1 MRKACGEQDSER
13 HLIACSYVDMHIYQ
27 LKQAFTCIFWVNW
40 DVMALQEVY
49 TAYLGWRHFATMI
62 GCPVLDL
69 FLDCLI
75 DAALD
80 TLRLVPFLLVTYFA
94 LVALEY
100 KAGAKT
106 REVVARA
113 GASGPAIGA
122 MLGAV
127 PQCGFSAAAAM
138 LYAGRVITL
147 GTLFAVF
154 LSTSDEMLPLMIAQQ
169 ADPGL
174 MVQLVLLKVALGM
187 VTGFLV
193 DLAIRVLGIKVQ
205 GMGAEFVGSD
215 EPEIFQLDSGS
226 IIAIYP
232 DGSATLDGDPFD
244 LEALLAQANEEEGLS
259 LEEIEEGAK
268 GQLEGETVGDKAT
281 AESAGTQNSTREV
294 LEASEADAE
303 TGGHAAGTAA
313 TNSNVIAANGSDSG
327 FTVANAG
334 NIEESS
340 TDAAGDSSGQ
350 PASSPVPVLV
360 GSCGPGCACGAD
372 MGWSGVVR
380 ETLVR
385 SAEVTFFVLLV
396 TLVLNL
402 ILGLAGEDALSSA
415 ISAVPGLSIFV
426 SALVG
431 LIPNCAA
438 SVAITQLYLASV
450 LSMGATMAGLL
461 VSAGIGLLVLFSA
474 NRSTRQ
480 NLAILAVLY
489 VIGVAWGFVID
500 LLGIAF

>member
-1 MRKACGEQDSER
+1 ME
-13 HLIACSYVDMHIYQ
+13 
-27 LKQAFTCIFWVNW
+27 
-40 DVMALQEVY
+40 
-49 TAYLGWRHFATMI
+49 
-62 GCPVLDL
+62 L
-69 FLDCLI
+69 FLDYLL

-174 MVQLVLLKVALGM
+174 MVELVLLKVALGM

-205 GMGAEFVGSD
+205 GMGAEFTDSN
-215 EPEIFQLDSGS
+215 EPEFFQLDSGS

-232 DGSATLDGDPFD
+232 DGTATLDGDPFD

-268 GQLEGETVGDKAT
+268 GQLEGETDGGAPSAT
-281 AESAGTQNSTREV
+281 TDGS
-294 LEASEADAE
+294 
-303 TGGHAAGTAA
+303 
-313 TNSNVIAANGSDSG
+313 GSDGRGPS
-327 FTVANAG
+327 A
-334 NIEESS
+334 
-340 TDAAGDSSGQ
+340 Q
-350 PASSPVPVLV
+350 PASSPAPVAM
-360 GSCGPGCACGAD
+360 GTCGPGCACGAD

-385 SAEVTFFVLLV
+385 SAEVTFFVFLV

-402 ILGLAGEDALSSA
+402 ILGLAGEDALAGA
-415 ISAVPGLSIFV
+415 ISAVPGLSIFA

-438 SVAITQLYLASV
+438 SVAITQLYLAGV

-474 NRSTRQ
+474 NRSTKQ
-480 NLAILAVLY
+480 NLAILGVLY

>member
-1 MRKACGEQDSER
+1 M
-13 HLIACSYVDMHIYQ
+13 
-27 LKQAFTCIFWVNW
+27 
-40 DVMALQEVY
+40 
-49 TAYLGWRHFATMI
+49 
-62 GCPVLDL
+62 DL
-69 FLDCLI
+69 FLDCLL

-122 MLGAV
+122 MFGAV

-205 GMGAEFVGSD
+205 GMGAEFVGSN

-244 LEALLAQANEEEGLS
+244 LEALPAQANEEEGPS
-259 LEEIEEGAK
+259 LEKIEEGAK
-268 GQLEGETVGDKAT
+268 GQLEGETNVGKAA
-281 AESAGTQNSTREV
+281 AESMGTSNS
-294 LEASEADAE
+294 D
-303 TGGHAAGTAA
+303 
-313 TNSNVIAANGSDSG
+313 DS
-327 FTVANAG
+327 
-334 NIEESS
+334 
-340 TDAAGDSSGQ
+340 DSSGR
-350 PASSPVPVLV
+350 PVSSPAPVFM

-402 ILGLAGEDALSSA
+402 ILGFAGEDALADA

-438 SVAITQLYLASV
+438 SVAITQLYLAGV

-474 NRSTRQ
+474 NRSTKQ

>member
-1 MRKACGEQDSER
+1 M
-13 HLIACSYVDMHIYQ
+13 
-27 LKQAFTCIFWVNW
+27 
-40 DVMALQEVY
+40 
-49 TAYLGWRHFATMI
+49 
-62 GCPVLDL
+62 DL
-69 FLDCLI
+69 FLDCLL

-113 GASGPAIGA
+113 SASGPAIGA
-122 MLGAV
+122 MFGAV

-205 GMGAEFVGSD
+205 GMGAEFVGSN

-259 LEEIEEGAK
+259 LEKIEEGAK
-268 GQLEGETVGDKAT
+268 GQLEGETNVGKAA
-281 AESAGTQNSTREV
+281 AESMGTSNS
-294 LEASEADAE
+294 D
-303 TGGHAAGTAA
+303 
-313 TNSNVIAANGSDSG
+313 DS
-327 FTVANAG
+327 
-334 NIEESS
+334 
-340 TDAAGDSSGQ
+340 DSSGR
-350 PASSPVPVLV
+350 PVSSPAPVFM

-402 ILGLAGEDALSSA
+402 ILGFAGEDALADA

-438 SVAITQLYLASV
+438 SVAITQLYLAGV

-461 VSAGIGLLVLFSA
+461 VSAGIGLLVLFST
-474 NRSTRQ
+474 NRSTKQ

>member
-1 MRKACGEQDSER
+1 M
-13 HLIACSYVDMHIYQ
+13 
-27 LKQAFTCIFWVNW
+27 
-40 DVMALQEVY
+40 
-49 TAYLGWRHFATMI
+49 
-62 GCPVLDL
+62 DL
-69 FLDCLI
+69 FLDCLL

-122 MLGAV
+122 MFGAV

-205 GMGAEFVGSD
+205 GMGAEFVGSN

-259 LEEIEEGAK
+259 LEKIEEGAK
-268 GQLEGETVGDKAT
+268 GQLEGET
-281 AESAGTQNSTREV
+281 N
-294 LEASEADAE
+294 
-303 TGGHAAGTAA
+303 GHAASTATAMASNIEGPAADGADASAAA
-313 TNSNVIAANGSDSG
+313 TADNSGLDNS
-327 FTVANAG
+327 
-334 NIEESS
+334 
-340 TDAAGDSSGQ
+340 DSSGR
-350 PASSPVPVLV
+350 PVSSPAPVFM

-402 ILGLAGEDALSSA
+402 ILGFAGEDALADA

-438 SVAITQLYLASV
+438 SVAITQLYLAGV
-450 LSMGATMAGLL
+450 LSMGTTMAGLL

-474 NRSTRQ
+474 NRSTKQ

>member
-1 MRKACGEQDSER
+1 M
-13 HLIACSYVDMHIYQ
+13 
-27 LKQAFTCIFWVNW
+27 
-40 DVMALQEVY
+40 
-49 TAYLGWRHFATMI
+49 
-62 GCPVLDL
+62 DL
-69 FLDCLI
+69 FLDCLL

-244 LEALLAQANEEEGLS
+244 LEALLAQADEEEGLS

-268 GQLEGETVGDKAT
+268 GQLEGEANGHTASTAT
-281 AESAGTQNSTREV
+281 AM
-294 LEASEADAE
+294 ASNIEGPAADGADAS
-303 TGGHAAGTAA
+303 AA
-313 TNSNVIAANGSDSG
+313 TTADNSGLDNS
-327 FTVANAG
+327 
-334 NIEESS
+334 
-340 TDAAGDSSGQ
+340 DSSGQ
-350 PASSPVPVLV
+350 PVSSPAPVFV

-402 ILGLAGEDALSSA
+402 ILGFAGEDALADA

-438 SVAITQLYLASV
+438 SVAITQLYLAGV

-474 NRSTRQ
+474 NRSTKQ

>member
-1 MRKACGEQDSER
+1 
-13 HLIACSYVDMHIYQ
+13 MHIYQ

-268 GQLEGETVGDKAT
+268 GQLEGETVGGKT
-281 AESAGTQNSTREV
+281 ASESMGTQDSTREV
-294 LEASEADAE
+294 LETTDASEDNAE
-303 TGGHAAGTAA
+303 TNGHAVRTVTGTS
-313 TNSNVIAANGSDSG
+313 NSDDS
-327 FTVANAG
+327 
-334 NIEESS
+334 
-340 TDAAGDSSGQ
+340 DSSGQ
-350 PASSPVPVLV
+350 PASSPAPVFV

-385 SAEVTFFVLLV
+385 SAEVTFFVFLV

-402 ILGLAGEDALSSA
+402 ILGLAGEDALAGA

-438 SVAITQLYLASV
+438 SVAITQLYLAGV

-474 NRSTRQ
+474 NRSTKQ

>member
-1 MRKACGEQDSER
+1 M
-13 HLIACSYVDMHIYQ
+13 
-27 LKQAFTCIFWVNW
+27 
-40 DVMALQEVY
+40 
-49 TAYLGWRHFATMI
+49 
-62 GCPVLDL
+62 DL
-69 FLDCLI
+69 FLDCLL

-268 GQLEGETVGDKAT
+268 GQLEGET
-281 AESAGTQNSTREV
+281 N
-294 LEASEADAE
+294 
-303 TGGHAAGTAA
+303 GHAASTATAMASNIEGPAADGADASAA
-313 TNSNVIAANGSDSG
+313 TTADNSGLDNS
-327 FTVANAG
+327 
-334 NIEESS
+334 
-340 TDAAGDSSGQ
+340 DSSGQ
-350 PASSPVPVLV
+350 PVSSPAPVFV

-402 ILGLAGEDALSSA
+402 ILGFAGEDALADA

-438 SVAITQLYLASV
+438 SVAITQLYLAGV

-474 NRSTRQ
+474 NRSTKQ
-480 NLAILAVLY
+480 NLAVLAVLY

>member
-1 MRKACGEQDSER
+1 M
-13 HLIACSYVDMHIYQ
+13 
-27 LKQAFTCIFWVNW
+27 
-40 DVMALQEVY
+40 
-49 TAYLGWRHFATMI
+49 
-62 GCPVLDL
+62 DL
-69 FLDCLI
+69 FLDCLL

-122 MLGAV
+122 MFGAV

-205 GMGAEFVGSD
+205 GMGAEFVGSN

-259 LEEIEEGAK
+259 LEKIEAGAK
-268 GQLEGETVGDKAT
+268 GQLEGETNVGKAA
-281 AESAGTQNSTREV
+281 AESMGTSNS
-294 LEASEADAE
+294 D
-303 TGGHAAGTAA
+303 
-313 TNSNVIAANGSDSG
+313 DS
-327 FTVANAG
+327 
-334 NIEESS
+334 
-340 TDAAGDSSGQ
+340 DSSGR
-350 PASSPVPVLV
+350 PVSSPAPVFM

-402 ILGLAGEDALSSA
+402 ILGFAGEDALADA

-438 SVAITQLYLASV
+438 SVAITQLYLAGV

-461 VSAGIGLLVLFSA
+461 VSAGIGLLVLFST
-474 NRSTRQ
+474 NRSTKQ

>member
-1 MRKACGEQDSER
+1 M
-13 HLIACSYVDMHIYQ
+13 
-27 LKQAFTCIFWVNW
+27 
-40 DVMALQEVY
+40 
-49 TAYLGWRHFATMI
+49 
-62 GCPVLDL
+62 DL
-69 FLDCLI
+69 FLDCLL

-268 GQLEGETVGDKAT
+268 GQLEGETNAGKAA
-281 AESAGTQNSTREV
+281 AESMGASNS
-294 LEASEADAE
+294 D
-303 TGGHAAGTAA
+303 
-313 TNSNVIAANGSDSG
+313 DS
-327 FTVANAG
+327 
-334 NIEESS
+334 
-340 TDAAGDSSGQ
+340 DSSGQ
-350 PASSPVPVLV
+350 PVSSPAPVFA

-402 ILGLAGEDALSSA
+402 ILGFAGEDALADA

-438 SVAITQLYLASV
+438 SVAITQLYLAGV

-474 NRSTRQ
+474 NRSTKQ

-500 LLGIAF
+500 LLGITF

>member
-1 MRKACGEQDSER
+1 M
-13 HLIACSYVDMHIYQ
+13 
-27 LKQAFTCIFWVNW
+27 
-40 DVMALQEVY
+40 
-49 TAYLGWRHFATMI
+49 
-62 GCPVLDL
+62 DL
-69 FLDCLI
+69 FLDCLL

-193 DLAIRVLGIKVQ
+193 DLAIRMLGIKVQ

-244 LEALLAQANEEEGLS
+244 LEALLAQANDEEGLS

-268 GQLEGETVGDKAT
+268 GQLEGETNGHAASTAT
-281 AESAGTQNSTREV
+281 AM
-294 LEASEADAE
+294 ASNIEGPAADEADAS
-303 TGGHAAGTAA
+303 AA
-313 TNSNVIAANGSDSG
+313 TTADNSGLDDS
-327 FTVANAG
+327 
-334 NIEESS
+334 
-340 TDAAGDSSGQ
+340 DSSGQ
-350 PASSPVPVLV
+350 PVSSRAPVFV

-402 ILGLAGEDALSSA
+402 ILGFAGEDALADA

-438 SVAITQLYLASV
+438 SVAITQLYLTGV

-474 NRSTRQ
+474 NRSTKQ

-500 LLGIAF
+500 LLGISL

>member
-1 MRKACGEQDSER
+1 M
-13 HLIACSYVDMHIYQ
+13 
-27 LKQAFTCIFWVNW
+27 
-40 DVMALQEVY
+40 
-49 TAYLGWRHFATMI
+49 
-62 GCPVLDL
+62 DL
-69 FLDCLI
+69 FLDCLL

-122 MLGAV
+122 MFGAV

-187 VTGFLV
+187 VTGFLM

-205 GMGAEFVGSD
+205 GMGAEFVGSN

-259 LEEIEEGAK
+259 LEKIEEGAK
-268 GQLEGETVGDKAT
+268 GQLEGETNVGKAA
-281 AESAGTQNSTREV
+281 AESMGTSNS
-294 LEASEADAE
+294 D
-303 TGGHAAGTAA
+303 
-313 TNSNVIAANGSDSG
+313 DS
-327 FTVANAG
+327 
-334 NIEESS
+334 
-340 TDAAGDSSGQ
+340 DSSGR
-350 PASSPVPVLV
+350 PVSSPAPVFM

-402 ILGLAGEDALSSA
+402 ILGFAGEDALSSA

-438 SVAITQLYLASV
+438 SVAITQLYLAGV

-474 NRSTRQ
+474 NRSTKQ

>member
-1 MRKACGEQDSER
+1 M
-13 HLIACSYVDMHIYQ
+13 
-27 LKQAFTCIFWVNW
+27 
-40 DVMALQEVY
+40 
-49 TAYLGWRHFATMI
+49 
-62 GCPVLDL
+62 DL
-69 FLDCLI
+69 FLDCLL

-122 MLGAV
+122 MFGAV

-205 GMGAEFVGSD
+205 GMGAEFVGSN

-259 LEEIEEGAK
+259 LEKIEEGAK
-268 GQLEGETVGDKAT
+268 GQLEGET
-281 AESAGTQNSTREV
+281 N
-294 LEASEADAE
+294 
-303 TGGHAAGTAA
+303 GHAASTATAMASNIEGPAADGADASAA
-313 TNSNVIAANGSDSG
+313 TTADNSGLDNS
-327 FTVANAG
+327 
-334 NIEESS
+334 
-340 TDAAGDSSGQ
+340 DSSGR
-350 PASSPVPVLV
+350 PASSPAPVFM

-402 ILGLAGEDALSSA
+402 ILGFAGEDALSSA

-438 SVAITQLYLASV
+438 SVAITQLYLAGV

-474 NRSTRQ
+474 NRSTKQ

>member
-1 MRKACGEQDSER
+1 MHGAYGEQDSGC
-13 HLIACSYVDMHIYQ
+13 HLFACSYVDMHIYQ

-69 FLDCLI
+69 FLDCLL

-268 GQLEGETVGDKAT
+268 GQLEGETIGGEAA
-281 AESAGTQNSTREV
+281 AESAG
-294 LEASEADAE
+294 D
-303 TGGHAAGTAA
+303 
-313 TNSNVIAANGSDSG
+313 SDDRDPS
-327 FTVANAG
+327 A
-334 NIEESS
+334 
-340 TDAAGDSSGQ
+340 Q
-350 PASSPVPVLV
+350 PASSPAPIFV

-385 SAEVTFFVLLV
+385 SAEVTFFVFLV

-402 ILGLAGEDALSSA
+402 ILGLAGEDALAGA

-438 SVAITQLYLASV
+438 SVAITQLYLAGV

-474 NRSTRQ
+474 NRSTKQ

>member
-1 MRKACGEQDSER
+1 M
-13 HLIACSYVDMHIYQ
+13 
-27 LKQAFTCIFWVNW
+27 
-40 DVMALQEVY
+40 
-49 TAYLGWRHFATMI
+49 
-62 GCPVLDL
+62 DL
-69 FLDCLI
+69 FLDCLL

-122 MLGAV
+122 MFGAV

-205 GMGAEFVGSD
+205 GMGAEFVGSN

-259 LEEIEEGAK
+259 LEKIEEGAK
-268 GQLEGETVGDKAT
+268 GQLEGET
-281 AESAGTQNSTREV
+281 N
-294 LEASEADAE
+294 
-303 TGGHAAGTAA
+303 GHAASTATAMASNIEGPAADGADASAA
-313 TNSNVIAANGSDSG
+313 TTADNSGLDNS
-327 FTVANAG
+327 
-334 NIEESS
+334 
-340 TDAAGDSSGQ
+340 DSSGR
-350 PASSPVPVLV
+350 PASSTAPVFM

-402 ILGLAGEDALSSA
+402 ILGFAGEDALADA

-438 SVAITQLYLASV
+438 SVAITQLYLAGV

-461 VSAGIGLLVLFSA
+461 VSAGIGLLVLFSTI
-474 NRSTRQ
+474 RSTKQ

>member
-1 MRKACGEQDSER
+1 M
-13 HLIACSYVDMHIYQ
+13 
-27 LKQAFTCIFWVNW
+27 
-40 DVMALQEVY
+40 
-49 TAYLGWRHFATMI
+49 
-62 GCPVLDL
+62 DL
-69 FLDCLI
+69 FLDCLL

-268 GQLEGETVGDKAT
+268 GQLEGETDAGKAVS
-281 AESAGTQNSTREV
+281 ESTGTS
-294 LEASEADAE
+294 
-303 TGGHAAGTAA
+303 
-313 TNSNVIAANGSDSG
+313 NSNDS
-327 FTVANAG
+327 
-334 NIEESS
+334 
-340 TDAAGDSSGQ
+340 DSSGQ
-350 PASSPVPVLV
+350 PASSPAPVFV

-402 ILGLAGEDALSSA
+402 ILGLAGEDALAGA

-438 SVAITQLYLASV
+438 SVAITQLYLAGV

-474 NRSTRQ
+474 NRSTKQ

>member
-1 MRKACGEQDSER
+1 
-13 HLIACSYVDMHIYQ
+13 
-27 LKQAFTCIFWVNW
+27 
-40 DVMALQEVY
+40 
-49 TAYLGWRHFATMI
+49 MI

-69 FLDCLI
+69 FLDCLL

-268 GQLEGETVGDKAT
+268 GQLEGETVGDKAA
-281 AESAGTQNSTREV
+281 AESAGTQDSTRET
-294 LEASEADAE
+294 LEAADTSENAAE
-303 TGGHAAGTAA
+303 VSRYAASAATGG
-313 TNSNVIAANGSDSG
+313 SDFG
-327 FTVANAG
+327 G
-334 NIEESS
+334 R
-340 TDAAGDSSGQ
+340 DSSAQ
-350 PASSPVPVLV
+350 PASSPAPVFV

-402 ILGLAGEDALSSA
+402 ILGLAGEDALAGA

-438 SVAITQLYLASV
+438 SVAITQLYLAGV

-474 NRSTRQ
+474 NRSTKQ

>member
-1 MRKACGEQDSER
+1 M
-13 HLIACSYVDMHIYQ
+13 
-27 LKQAFTCIFWVNW
+27 
-40 DVMALQEVY
+40 
-49 TAYLGWRHFATMI
+49 
-62 GCPVLDL
+62 DL
-69 FLDCLI
+69 FLDCLL

-268 GQLEGETVGDKAT
+268 GQLEGETNGGKTA
-281 AESAGTQNSTREV
+281 AESVGTQDSTREV

-313 TNSNVIAANGSDSG
+313 TDSNVIAANGGDSG
-327 FTVANAG
+327 STVANAG

-340 TDAAGDSSGQ
+340 TDTADAVGDSSAQ
-350 PASSPVPVLV
+350 PAPSPAPVFV

-415 ISAVPGLSIFV
+415 ISSVPGLSIFV

-438 SVAITQLYLASV
+438 SVAITQLYLAGV

-474 NRSTRQ
+474 NRSTKQ

>member
-1 MRKACGEQDSER
+1 M
-13 HLIACSYVDMHIYQ
+13 
-27 LKQAFTCIFWVNW
+27 
-40 DVMALQEVY
+40 
-49 TAYLGWRHFATMI
+49 
-62 GCPVLDL
+62 DL
-69 FLDCLI
+69 FLDCLL

-122 MLGAV
+122 MFGAV

-205 GMGAEFVGSD
+205 GMGAEFVGSN

-259 LEEIEEGAK
+259 LEKIEEGAK
-268 GQLEGETVGDKAT
+268 GQLEGETNVGKAA
-281 AESAGTQNSTREV
+281 AESMGTSNS
-294 LEASEADAE
+294 D
-303 TGGHAAGTAA
+303 
-313 TNSNVIAANGSDSG
+313 DS
-327 FTVANAG
+327 
-334 NIEESS
+334 
-340 TDAAGDSSGQ
+340 DSSGR
-350 PASSPVPVLV
+350 PVSSPAPVFM

-402 ILGLAGEDALSSA
+402 ILGFAGEDALSSA

-438 SVAITQLYLASV
+438 SVAITQLYLAGV
-450 LSMGATMAGLL
+450 LSMGATMEGLL
-461 VSAGIGLLVLFSA
+461 VSAGIGLLVLFST
-474 NRSTRQ
+474 NRSTKQ

>member
-1 MRKACGEQDSER
+1 M
-13 HLIACSYVDMHIYQ
+13 
-27 LKQAFTCIFWVNW
+27 
-40 DVMALQEVY
+40 
-49 TAYLGWRHFATMI
+49 
-62 GCPVLDL
+62 DL
-69 FLDCLI
+69 FLDCLL

-205 GMGAEFVGSD
+205 GMGAEFAGTN
-215 EPEIFQLDSGS
+215 EPELFQLDSGS

-268 GQLEGETVGDKAT
+268 GQLEGETNAGKAA
-281 AESAGTQNSTREV
+281 AESMGTSNS
-294 LEASEADAE
+294 D
-303 TGGHAAGTAA
+303 
-313 TNSNVIAANGSDSG
+313 NS
-327 FTVANAG
+327 
-334 NIEESS
+334 
-340 TDAAGDSSGQ
+340 DSSGQ
-350 PASSPVPVLV
+350 PVSSPAPVFV

-438 SVAITQLYLASV
+438 SVAITQLYLAGV

-474 NRSTRQ
+474 NRSTKQ

-489 VIGVAWGFVID
+489 VIGVAWGFAID

>member
-1 MRKACGEQDSER
+1 M
-13 HLIACSYVDMHIYQ
+13 
-27 LKQAFTCIFWVNW
+27 
-40 DVMALQEVY
+40 
-49 TAYLGWRHFATMI
+49 
-62 GCPVLDL
+62 DL
-69 FLDCLI
+69 FLDCLL

-205 GMGAEFVGSD
+205 GMGVEFVGSD

-268 GQLEGETVGDKAT
+268 GQLESET
-281 AESAGTQNSTREV
+281 N
-294 LEASEADAE
+294 
-303 TGGHAAGTAA
+303 GHAASTATA
-313 TNSNVIAANGSDSG
+313 MASNIEGPAANGADASAATTADNSG
-327 FTVANAG
+327 LDN
-334 NIEESS
+334 S
-340 TDAAGDSSGQ
+340 DSSGQ
-350 PASSPVPVLV
+350 PVSSPAPVSV

-402 ILGLAGEDALSSA
+402 ILGFAGEDALADA

-438 SVAITQLYLASV
+438 SVAITQLYLAGV

-474 NRSTRQ
+474 NRSTKQ

>member
-1 MRKACGEQDSER
+1 M
-13 HLIACSYVDMHIYQ
+13 
-27 LKQAFTCIFWVNW
+27 
-40 DVMALQEVY
+40 
-49 TAYLGWRHFATMI
+49 
-62 GCPVLDL
+62 DL
-69 FLDCLI
+69 FLDCLL

-193 DLAIRVLGIKVQ
+193 DLVIRVLGIKVQ

-268 GQLEGETVGDKAT
+268 GQLEGET
-281 AESAGTQNSTREV
+281 N
-294 LEASEADAE
+294 
-303 TGGHAAGTAA
+303 GHAASTATAMASNIEGPAADGADASAA
-313 TNSNVIAANGSDSG
+313 TTADNSGLDNS
-327 FTVANAG
+327 
-334 NIEESS
+334 
-340 TDAAGDSSGQ
+340 DSSGQ
-350 PASSPVPVLV
+350 PVSSPAPVFV

-402 ILGLAGEDALSSA
+402 ILGFAGEDALADA

-438 SVAITQLYLASV
+438 SVAITQLYLAGV

-474 NRSTRQ
+474 NRSTKQ

>member
-1 MRKACGEQDSER
+1 M
-13 HLIACSYVDMHIYQ
+13 
-27 LKQAFTCIFWVNW
+27 
-40 DVMALQEVY
+40 
-49 TAYLGWRHFATMI
+49 
-62 GCPVLDL
+62 DL
-69 FLDCLI
+69 FLDCLL

-122 MLGAV
+122 MFGAV

-205 GMGAEFVGSD
+205 GMGAEFVGSN

-259 LEEIEEGAK
+259 LEKIEEGAK
-268 GQLEGETVGDKAT
+268 GQLEGETNVGKAA
-281 AESAGTQNSTREV
+281 AESMGTSNSDD
-294 LEASEADAE
+294 SE
-303 TGGHAAGTAA
+303 
-313 TNSNVIAANGSDSG
+313 
-327 FTVANAG
+327 
-334 NIEESS
+334 
-340 TDAAGDSSGQ
+340 SSGQ
-350 PASSPVPVLV
+350 PVSSPAPVFV

-402 ILGLAGEDALSSA
+402 ILGFAGEDALADA

-438 SVAITQLYLASV
+438 SVAITQLYLAGV

-461 VSAGIGLLVLFSA
+461 VSAGIGLLVLFST
-474 NRSTRQ
+474 NRSTKQ

>member
-1 MRKACGEQDSER
+1 M
-13 HLIACSYVDMHIYQ
+13 
-27 LKQAFTCIFWVNW
+27 
-40 DVMALQEVY
+40 
-49 TAYLGWRHFATMI
+49 
-62 GCPVLDL
+62 DL
-69 FLDCLI
+69 FLDCLL

-232 DGSATLDGDPFD
+232 DGSVTLDGDPFD

-268 GQLEGETVGDKAT
+268 GQLEGET
-281 AESAGTQNSTREV
+281 N
-294 LEASEADAE
+294 
-303 TGGHAAGTAA
+303 GHAASTATA
-313 TNSNVIAANGSDSG
+313 MAS
-327 FTVANAG
+327 
-334 NIEESS
+334 NIEEPAADGA
-340 TDAAGDSSGQ
+340 DASAATTADNSGLDNSDSSAQ
-350 PASSPVPVLV
+350 PAPSPAPVV
-360 GSCGPGCACGAD
+360 MGTCGPGCACGAD

-402 ILGLAGEDALSSA
+402 ILGLAGEDALADA

-438 SVAITQLYLASV
+438 SVAITQLYLAGV

-474 NRSTRQ
+474 NRSTKQ

>member
-1 MRKACGEQDSER
+1 M
-13 HLIACSYVDMHIYQ
+13 
-27 LKQAFTCIFWVNW
+27 
-40 DVMALQEVY
+40 
-49 TAYLGWRHFATMI
+49 
-62 GCPVLDL
+62 DL
-69 FLDCLI
+69 FLDCLL

-122 MLGAV
+122 MFGAV

-205 GMGAEFVGSD
+205 GMGAEFVGSN

-259 LEEIEEGAK
+259 LEKIEEGAK
-268 GQLEGETVGDKAT
+268 GQLEGETNGRAASTAT
-281 AESAGTQNSTREV
+281 AM
-294 LEASEADAE
+294 ASNIEGPAADGADAS
-303 TGGHAAGTAA
+303 AA
-313 TNSNVIAANGSDSG
+313 TTADNSGLDNS
-327 FTVANAG
+327 
-334 NIEESS
+334 
-340 TDAAGDSSGQ
+340 DSSGR
-350 PASSPVPVLV
+350 PVSSPAPVFM

-402 ILGLAGEDALSSA
+402 ILGFAGEDALSSA

-438 SVAITQLYLASV
+438 SVAITQLYLAGV

-474 NRSTRQ
+474 NRSTKQ

>member
-1 MRKACGEQDSER
+1 M
-13 HLIACSYVDMHIYQ
+13 
-27 LKQAFTCIFWVNW
+27 
-40 DVMALQEVY
+40 
-49 TAYLGWRHFATMI
+49 
-62 GCPVLDL
+62 DL
-69 FLDCLI
+69 FLDCLL

-122 MLGAV
+122 MFGAV

-268 GQLEGETVGDKAT
+268 GQLEGET
-281 AESAGTQNSTREV
+281 N
-294 LEASEADAE
+294 
-303 TGGHAAGTAA
+303 GHAASTATVMA
-313 TNSNVIAANGSDSG
+313 SNIEGPAANGADASAATTADNSGLDNSDSS
-327 FTVANAG
+327 A
-334 NIEESS
+334 
-340 TDAAGDSSGQ
+340 Q
-350 PASSPVPVLV
+350 PAPSPAPVV
-360 GSCGPGCACGAD
+360 MGTCGPGCACGAD

-402 ILGLAGEDALSSA
+402 ILGLAGEDALADA

-438 SVAITQLYLASV
+438 SVAITQLYLAGV

-474 NRSTRQ
+474 NRSTKQ

>member
-1 MRKACGEQDSER
+1 M
-13 HLIACSYVDMHIYQ
+13 
-27 LKQAFTCIFWVNW
+27 
-40 DVMALQEVY
+40 
-49 TAYLGWRHFATMI
+49 
-62 GCPVLDL
+62 DL
-69 FLDCLI
+69 FLDCLL

-268 GQLEGETVGDKAT
+268 GQLEGETNGGKTA
-281 AESAGTQNSTREV
+281 AESVGTQDSTREV
-294 LEASEADAE
+294 LETTDTSEADAE

-313 TNSNVIAANGSDSG
+313 TDSNVIAANASDSG
-327 FTVANAG
+327 STVANAG
-334 NIEESS
+334 KIEESS
-340 TDAAGDSSGQ
+340 TDTADAVGDSSAQ
-350 PASSPVPVLV
+350 PAPSPAPVFV

-372 MGWSGVVR
+372 MGWSGAMR

-385 SAEVTFFVLLV
+385 SAEVTFFVFLV

-402 ILGLAGEDALSSA
+402 ILGLAGEDALAGA

-438 SVAITQLYLASV
+438 SVAITQLYLAGV

-474 NRSTRQ
+474 NRSTKQ

>member
-1 MRKACGEQDSER
+1 M
-13 HLIACSYVDMHIYQ
+13 
-27 LKQAFTCIFWVNW
+27 
-40 DVMALQEVY
+40 
-49 TAYLGWRHFATMI
+49 
-62 GCPVLDL
+62 DL
-69 FLDCLI
+69 FLDCLL

-205 GMGAEFVGSD
+205 GMGAEFVGPD

-244 LEALLAQANEEEGLS
+244 LEALLAQANEKEGLS

-268 GQLEGETVGDKAT
+268 GQLDGEANVGKAA
-281 AESAGTQNSTREV
+281 AESMGASNS
-294 LEASEADAE
+294 D
-303 TGGHAAGTAA
+303 
-313 TNSNVIAANGSDSG
+313 DP
-327 FTVANAG
+327 
-334 NIEESS
+334 
-340 TDAAGDSSGQ
+340 DSSGQ
-350 PASSPVPVLV
+350 PVSSPAPVFV

-438 SVAITQLYLASV
+438 SVAITQLYLAGV

-474 NRSTRQ
+474 NRSTKQ

>member
-1 MRKACGEQDSER
+1 M
-13 HLIACSYVDMHIYQ
+13 
-27 LKQAFTCIFWVNW
+27 
-40 DVMALQEVY
+40 
-49 TAYLGWRHFATMI
+49 
-62 GCPVLDL
+62 DL
-69 FLDCLI
+69 FLDCLL

-268 GQLEGETVGDKAT
+268 GQLEGETNGHTASTAT
-281 AESAGTQNSTREV
+281 AM
-294 LEASEADAE
+294 ASNIEGPAADGAD
-303 TGGHAAGTAA
+303 TSAA
-313 TNSNVIAANGSDSG
+313 TTADNSGLDNS
-327 FTVANAG
+327 
-334 NIEESS
+334 
-340 TDAAGDSSGQ
+340 DSSGQ
-350 PASSPVPVLV
+350 PVSSPAPVFV

-402 ILGLAGEDALSSA
+402 ILGFAGEDALANA

-438 SVAITQLYLASV
+438 SVAITQLYLAGV

-474 NRSTRQ
+474 NRSTKQ

>member
-1 MRKACGEQDSER
+1 
-13 HLIACSYVDMHIYQ
+13 MHIYQ

-40 DVMALQEVY
+40 AVMVPQEVY

-193 DLAIRVLGIKVQ
+193 DLAIHVLGIKVQ

-215 EPEIFQLDSGS
+215 EPEVFQLDSGS

-268 GQLEGETVGDKAT
+268 SQLEGETNVHAVRTAT
-281 AESAGTQNSTREV
+281 GTSNS
-294 LEASEADAE
+294 DD
-303 TGGHAAGTAA
+303 
-313 TNSNVIAANGSDSG
+313 SDS
-327 FTVANAG
+327 
-334 NIEESS
+334 S
-340 TDAAGDSSGQ
+340 
-350 PASSPVPVLV
+350 PAPVFV

-402 ILGLAGEDALSSA
+402 ILGFAGEDALADA

-426 SALVG
+426 STLVG

-438 SVAITQLYLASV
+438 SVAITQLYLAGV

-474 NRSTRQ
+474 NRSTKQ

>member
-1 MRKACGEQDSER
+1 M
-13 HLIACSYVDMHIYQ
+13 
-27 LKQAFTCIFWVNW
+27 
-40 DVMALQEVY
+40 
-49 TAYLGWRHFATMI
+49 
-62 GCPVLDL
+62 DL
-69 FLDCLI
+69 FLDCLL

-122 MLGAV
+122 MFGAV

-205 GMGAEFVGSD
+205 GMGAEFVGSN

-259 LEEIEEGAK
+259 LEKIEEGAK
-268 GQLEGETVGDKAT
+268 GQLEGETNVGKAA
-281 AESAGTQNSTREV
+281 AESMGTSNS
-294 LEASEADAE
+294 D
-303 TGGHAAGTAA
+303 
-313 TNSNVIAANGSDSG
+313 DS
-327 FTVANAG
+327 
-334 NIEESS
+334 
-340 TDAAGDSSGQ
+340 DSSGR
-350 PASSPVPVLV
+350 PVSSPAPVFM

-402 ILGLAGEDALSSA
+402 ILGFAGEDALSSA

-438 SVAITQLYLASV
+438 SVAITQLYLAGV

-474 NRSTRQ
+474 NRSTKQ

-500 LLGIAF
+500 LLEIAF

>member
-1 MRKACGEQDSER
+1 M
-13 HLIACSYVDMHIYQ
+13 
-27 LKQAFTCIFWVNW
+27 
-40 DVMALQEVY
+40 
-49 TAYLGWRHFATMI
+49 
-62 GCPVLDL
+62 
-69 FLDCLI
+69 
-75 DAALD
+75 
-80 TLRLVPFLLVTYFA
+80 
-94 LVALEY
+94 
-100 KAGAKT
+100 
-106 REVVARA
+106 
-113 GASGPAIGA
+113 
-122 MLGAV
+122 

-268 GQLEGETVGDKAT
+268 GQLEGETDGGKAA
-281 AESAGTQNSTREV
+281 AESAGTQDSTREV
-294 LEASEADAE
+294 LETTDTSEAAAE
-303 TGGHAAGTAA
+303 VSGYAASAAAGT
-313 TNSNVIAANGSDSG
+313 SDSDG
-327 FTVANAG
+327 RA
-334 NIEESS
+334 
-340 TDAAGDSSGQ
+340 SSGK
-350 PASSPVPVLV
+350 PTSSPAPVFV

-385 SAEVTFFVLLV
+385 SAEVTFFVFLV

-402 ILGLAGEDALSSA
+402 ILGLAGEDALAGA

-438 SVAITQLYLASV
+438 SVAITQLYLAGV

-474 NRSTRQ
+474 NRSTKQ
-480 NLAILAVLY
+480 NLAILGVLY
-489 VIGVAWGFVID
+489 LIGVAWGFVID

>member
-1 MRKACGEQDSER
+1 M
-13 HLIACSYVDMHIYQ
+13 
-27 LKQAFTCIFWVNW
+27 
-40 DVMALQEVY
+40 
-49 TAYLGWRHFATMI
+49 
-62 GCPVLDL
+62 DL
-69 FLDCLI
+69 FLDCLL

-122 MLGAV
+122 MFGAV

-205 GMGAEFVGSD
+205 GMGAEFVGSN

-259 LEEIEEGAK
+259 LEKIEEGAK
-268 GQLEGETVGDKAT
+268 GQLEGETNVGKAA
-281 AESAGTQNSTREV
+281 AESMGTSNS
-294 LEASEADAE
+294 D
-303 TGGHAAGTAA
+303 
-313 TNSNVIAANGSDSG
+313 DS
-327 FTVANAG
+327 
-334 NIEESS
+334 
-340 TDAAGDSSGQ
+340 DSSGR
-350 PASSPVPVLV
+350 PVSSPAPVFM

-402 ILGLAGEDALSSA
+402 ILGFAGEDALADA

-438 SVAITQLYLASV
+438 SVAITQLYLAGV

-474 NRSTRQ
+474 NRSTKQ

>member
-1 MRKACGEQDSER
+1 M
-13 HLIACSYVDMHIYQ
+13 
-27 LKQAFTCIFWVNW
+27 
-40 DVMALQEVY
+40 
-49 TAYLGWRHFATMI
+49 
-62 GCPVLDL
+62 DL
-69 FLDCLI
+69 FLDCLL

-232 DGSATLDGDPFD
+232 DGSATLDGDPFN

-268 GQLEGETVGDKAT
+268 GQLEGEAAT
-281 AESAGTQNSTREV
+281 ESAGTQDSTRKV
-294 LEASEADAE
+294 LETTDVSEAAAE
-303 TGGHAAGTAA
+303 VSGYAASAAAGEHAAGTAA
-313 TNSNVIAANGSDSG
+313 TDSNVIAANGSDSG
-327 FTVANAG
+327 STVANAG

-340 TDAAGDSSGQ
+340 TDTANAAGDSSAQ
-350 PASSPVPVLV
+350 PTSSPAPVFV
-360 GSCGPGCACGAD
+360 GSCGPGCTCGAD

-385 SAEVTFFVLLV
+385 SAEVTFFVFLV

-402 ILGLAGEDALSSA
+402 ILGLAGEDALASA

-438 SVAITQLYLASV
+438 SVAITQLYLAGV

-474 NRSTRQ
+474 NRSTKQ

>member
-1 MRKACGEQDSER
+1 MATFRNT
-13 HLIACSYVDMHIYQ
+13 LIGS
-27 LKQAFTCIFWVNW
+27 
-40 DVMALQEVY
+40 
-49 TAYLGWRHFATMI
+49 
-62 GCPVLDL
+62 PVLDL
-69 FLDCLI
+69 FLDCLL

-268 GQLEGETVGDKAT
+268 GQLEGETVGGKTA
-281 AESAGTQNSTREV
+281 AESAGTQDSTREV

-313 TNSNVIAANGSDSG
+313 TDSNVIAANGSDSG
-327 FTVANAG
+327 STVANAG

-340 TDAAGDSSGQ
+340 TDAADAAGDSSGQ
-350 PASSPVPVLV
+350 PASSPVPVFV

-385 SAEVTFFVLLV
+385 SAEVTFFVFLV

-402 ILGLAGEDALSSA
+402 VLGLAGEDALAGA

-438 SVAITQLYLASV
+438 SVAITQLYLAGV

-474 NRSTRQ
+474 NRSTKQ
-480 NLAILAVLY
+480 NLAILGVLY